1 MVGREAV
8 RCSGQ
13 KATDEHKEASL
24 LEAGS
29 GKLDSGEA
37 RLRELGYKQEL
48 RREWGP
54 LASFSGSLGFM
65 AFTTGITGTFS
76 IAYEDGGPATA
87 VWGWISVA
95 LMNIFVALSMAEI
108 VSSYP
113 IAGGPYFWCLELTN
127 NDPKY
132 VIIGWITGW
141 LNVLGQFA
149 TTAFAGFFLAQHLAA
164 MWLLSNGHSF
174 SPEELLLTYAIVL
187 VAGACV
193 GSVPT
198 KWAKYHALFSAAF
211 LLAGGTMLILVLP
224 LVAPVHQSA
233 ATIFLNFDLSD
244 VAKNG
249 LPNVAYMFLI
259 GTIMPQGTFIG
270 FELPAQFVEETRSA
284 DRVAPRAIVLSV
296 CCTTV
301 FGFAYVLALLF
312 SIQDATG
319 LLTGDAN
326 GYLVGRIFCDVFK
339 ARYGTNIGG
348 VCFLAIPLVTTFNS
362 TTLSLSSN
370 ARMLWSFARDRGVPL
385 HGVWSALNPMTGTPV
400 NAVWAMA
407 ALAFLLGLPMLY
419 SLSVFNALVSIS
431 SIGLYVSYGI
441 PILVRVIKHKNFKP
455 GPFRLGRWH
464 LPINLAAVSWVIISS
479 VSFILPTTYPISYE
493 NLNWTCA
500 TVGAVIIGVLASWFT
515 PQIGARHWY
524 HGKSHTLESRHDV
537 GSEGDGSSGRRRRSF
552 RSVPKLTLMELI
564 EDWKIKETEGAVIAV
579 CGGLAAS
586 EQPGALAGRPASLE
600 LSRHSRQPE
609 VTWTNDDPS
618 VSKDCVP
625 SRPQN

>member
-1 MVGREAV
+1 MVGQSCSSKKIEGEALV
-8 RCSGQ
+8 
-13 KATDEHKEASL
+13 EE
-24 LEAGS
+24 GS
-29 GKLDSGEA
+29 GRLDSGET

-54 LASFSGSLGFM
+54 AASFSGSLVFM
-65 AFTTGITGTFS
+65 AFTGGVTGTFS

-95 LMNIFVALSMAEI
+95 ICNIFVALSMAEI
-108 VSSYP
+108 VSAYP
-113 IAGGPYFWCLELTN
+113 IAGGPYFWCIELTN
-127 NDPKY
+127 NEPKY

-149 TTAFAGFFLAQHLAA
+149 STAFIGFFLANHLGA
-164 MWLLSNGHSF
+164 MWLMSNGHAF
-174 SPEELLLTYAIVL
+174 SPEETLLVYAIVL

-193 GSVPT
+193 CSVPT
-198 KWAKYHALFSAAF
+198 KWAEYHALFCAAF
-211 LLAGGTMLILVLP
+211 LLAGGTVLTLVLP

-233 ATIFLNFDLSD
+233 ATVFFNFDITD

-270 FELPAQFVEETRSA
+270 FELPAQFAEETRRA
-284 DRVAPRAIVLSV
+284 DRVCPWAIVWSV
-296 CCTTV
+296 VCTAI
-301 FGFAYVLALLF
+301 FGLAYVLALLF
-312 SIQDATG
+312 SIQDVNG

-326 GYLVGRIFCDVFK
+326 GYLVGQIFSDVFK

-348 VCFLAIPLVTTFNS
+348 VCLLAIPLVCIFNS

-407 ALAFLLGLPMLY
+407 ALAFLLGLPMLF
-419 SLSVFNALVSIS
+419 SLSVFSAFISIS

-441 PILVRVIKHKNFKP
+441 PIVVRVIKHKNFKP
-455 GPFRLGRWH
+455 GPFRLGSWQ
-464 LPINLAAVSWVIISS
+464 LPINLAAVFWVITSS
-479 VSFILPTTYPISYE
+479 ISFILPTVYPVTYA

-500 TVGAVIIGVLASWFT
+500 TVGVVIIGVLGAWFAPT
-515 PQIGARHWY
+515 IGARHWY
-524 HGKSHTLESRHDV
+524 TGKSHTLESRHDV
-537 GSEGDGSSGRRRRSF
+537 GSDGDSIPRRGRRRSILW
-552 RSVPKLTLMELI
+552 SLPKLTLTELI
-564 EDWKIKETEGAVIAV
+564 EDWKTKEKEGAAILAST
-579 CGGLAAS
+579 GKAAS
-586 EQPGALAGRPASLE
+586 EKLGSPAGKPVQA
-600 LSRHSRQPE
+600 
-609 VTWTNDDPS
+609 T
-618 VSKDCVP
+618 
-625 SRPQN
+625 